1 MIYIERGV
9 VTILKYVFLGLLL
22 YVLIIPVL
30 EQLAVLACQWLENL
44 KGKLLY
50 QSALLQKEL
59 DKLQG
64 DTGGSAQTHAI
75 GFSIPIEEDYEYEEE
90 EDEDS

>member
-50 QSALLQKEL
+50 QSALL
-59 DKLQG
+59 
-64 DTGGSAQTHAI
+64 
-75 GFSIPIEEDYEYEEE
+75 
-90 EDEDS
+90 